1 MSDTVTGAVHTAV
14 PEIAPGHWDTAEGR
28 EIAVE
33 YADKPRTWLTKGNVS
48 DFALAN
54 AQFLVSRDSLELIHY
69 QTAAKERI
77 RWLSARLAV
86 AEAALS
92 VSAAEGDLL
101 GDCLKLIADI
111 AEWEN
116 GCNPAGY
123 GGMRSGAG
131 LALRERIDA
140 ILSQAQARE
149 VLSS

>member
-1 MSDTVTGAVHTAV
+1 MSDTVTVAVHTAV
-14 PEIAPGHWDTAEGR
+14 PEIAPGHWDSAGGR
-28 EIAVE
+28 EMAVE
-33 YADKPRTWLTKGNVS
+33 YAGKPKTWLSMSDVS

-86 AEAALS
+86 AEAALA

-101 GDCLKLIADI
+101 GKMIELIERAQQIVPDYYLSLHADFK
-111 AEWEN
+111 
-116 GCNPAGY
+116 
-123 GGMRSGAG
+123 S
-131 LALRERIDA
+131 

-149 VLSS
+149 VTR